1 MEMILGLIDSL
12 KLNNSLFVQ
21 FVIFLVGF
29 SFLYY
34 VLFKPYNNAAEIRFE
49 RTTGSEENAD
59 KYDEEIELLNRKYG
73 QKAKETNLAIKTVF
87 VDYEEK
93 TKKEIA
99 DLMMAAQSKYKEEK
113 DSKEQEA
120 NAHYQKEKS
129 KVPVLVEE
137 LKAQLKKVLAGA

>member
-1 MEMILGLIDSL
+1 MEIILGLIDSL

-87 VDYEEK
+87 ADYEEK